1 MFQNVREDVEAS
13 LTNTFPRR
21 SRQHIAHTMI
31 YMFLAV
37 LLVISGACT
46 LDILAAMWA
55 KSLAYYINEY
65 LSTVAEVELIYGV

>member
-1 MFQNVREDVEAS
+1 
-13 LTNTFPRR
+13 
-21 SRQHIAHTMI
+21 MI